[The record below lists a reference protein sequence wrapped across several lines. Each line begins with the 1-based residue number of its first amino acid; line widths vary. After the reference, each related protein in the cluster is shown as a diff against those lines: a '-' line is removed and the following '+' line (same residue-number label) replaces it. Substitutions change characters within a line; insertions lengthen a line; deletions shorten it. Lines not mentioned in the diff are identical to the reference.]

1 MNRTLATAK
10 RTRVPWITTACT
22 VTPTALAT
30 SAKGALLLTAATAD
44 EEEGEEEEEEEEEEE
59 GEEAPPAVSAGLLPP
74 LLPAGT
80 SKPTPPTLH
89 DAPSTGCCGP
99 CVRLE
104 TDRDG
109 GGGSGGGGEVAAA
122 AGSAP
127 PGGGGAVSVPGDR
140 GISTASIAPGV
151 APSGTLTRTLAP
163 LGATTKML
171 SPTATP
177 PGTATSNEATAPGCP
192 APSPPLLPGFEGE
205 GAATGVPRPL
215 ARARVAAASG

>member
-44 EEEGEEEEEEEEEEE
+44 EEEEEEEEE
-59 GEEAPPAVSAGLLPP
+59 GEETSPAVSVGLLPP
-74 LLPAGT
+74 LLPAVT

-89 DAPSTGCCGP
+89 DAPSSSTGCCGA

-104 TDRDG
+104 TDRNG
-109 GGGSGGGGEVAAA
+109 GGGGGGAGGGGAAA
-122 AGSAP
+122 AAGGSAP

-140 GISTASIAPGV
+140 GISTASVAPGV

-163 LGATTKML
+163 LGATTKMW

-177 PGTATSNEATAPGCP
+177 PGTTTSNEATAPGCP
-192 APSPPLLPGFEGE
+192 APSPPLPPGFEGE